1 MGEPAWSRTRR
12 RDDERFAKAVDS
24 GIGAAEFGT
33 ELAVVAALRRLGG
46 SVPVESETRE
56 RIAQRITDTRPRRRH
71 RRQRPPVLT
80 TAAVALAALVCL
92 ALLLAKDALPGEPLY
107 HLKRAQEAATL
118 GLTFD
123 AEDDAARRLSY
134 ASRRLD
140 EITILGRH
148 GVRDTDTY
156 RLALADFTEHATE
169 GASELT
175 ALATRTDG
183 RGLTVLSAW
192 AQRESAGLADVEP
205 ALPTTVS
212 ADLTT
217 LLDRIERRS
226 AALAERMECYEITS
240 VHSDDLGAL
249 PAASGCTPPPAK
261 DHAGKPR
268 PPAPS
273 ERAARPEPR
282 SGHEPPSS
290 EESTAFAEH
299 PHAAEAATRA
309 PLRPADVAAAPVVS
323 HVPSPDRPR
332 LPTPEPEDPALVS
345 IAPLLPGLPAVTVG

>member
-12 RDDERFAKAVDS
+12 RDDERFAEAVDS
-24 GIGAAEFGT
+24 GIGAAEFDT

-46 SVPVESETRE
+46 SVSVEAATRE
-56 RIAQRITDTRPRRRH
+56 RIAQRVTETRPRRRRW
-71 RRQRPPVLT
+71 RRPLPVLT

-134 ASRRLD
+134 ASRKLD
-140 EITILGRH
+140 EITTLGRH

-169 GASELT
+169 GTSELT

-183 RGLTVLSAW
+183 RGLTVLAAW
-192 AQRESAGLADVEP
+192 AQRESAGLADAEP

-212 ADLTT
+212 ADATA

-249 PAASGCTPPPAK
+249 PSASGCTSPPAK
-261 DHAGKPR
+261 DQAGKPQ
-268 PPAPS
+268 PPAPA

-282 SGHEPPSS
+282 SDHETPSA
-290 EESTAFAEH
+290 EEPTAVVEH
-299 PHAAEAATRA
+299 PHTAESATRT
-309 PLRPADVAAAPVVS
+309 PLRPADMAAAPVVP

-332 LPTPEPEDPALVS
+332 LPSPDPEDPALVS
-345 IAPLLPGLPAVTVG
+345 VAPLLPGLPAVTVG

>member
-12 RDDERFAKAVDS
+12 GDDERFAGAVDS

-33 ELAVVAALRRLGG
+33 ELAVVAALRRLGR
-46 SVPVESETRE
+46 SVPVEPDTRE
-56 RIAQRITDTRPRRRH
+56 RIAQRITDTRPRRR
-71 RRQRPPVLT
+71 PLPVLT
-80 TAAVALAALVCL
+80 TAAVALAALACL

-140 EITILGRH
+140 EITTLGRH

-183 RGLTVLSAW
+183 RGLTVLAAW
-192 AQRESAGLADVEP
+192 AQRESAGLAAAEA

-212 ADLTT
+212 TDVTT

-249 PAASGCTPPPAK
+249 PAAGGCAPSPAK

-282 SGHEPPSS
+282 NGHEPPSAD
-290 EESTAFAEH
+290 EPTAFVEH
-299 PHAAEAATRA
+299 PHAAEADTRT

-345 IAPLLPGLPAVTVG
+345 IAPILPGLPAVTVG